1 MTHPRYRCLHRAT
14 ALVAAAGLIAPLAGC
29 STNRVWGRGAAAG
42 AVAGT
47 GTALAI
53 TLAVDPSDDT
63 EQTGIVLGSAVGG
76 AIVGALVGHYFFDK
90 EKEPPKV
97 AALPPPAPPPAPT
110 PMEVLTGSHFAF
122 NSAELA
128 PSAKTE
134 LSDTVD
140 SLKTDPALRVRIDGH
155 TDSVGSAAYNVQLS
169 KRRADSVKRYLV
181 SQGIAADRIETQ
193 GLGLTKP
200 IADNATAEGRAKN
213 RRVEVHKAP

>member
-1 MTHPRYRCLHRAT
+1 MTHIRYRCHHRAM
-14 ALVAAAGLIAPLAGC
+14 ALVVAAGLIGSLAGC

-53 TLAVDPSDDT
+53 TLAVDPDEGIDK
-63 EQTGIVLGSAVGG
+63 TGIVLGSAVGG
-76 AIVGALVGHYFFDK
+76 AVLGALVGHYLFDK
-90 EKEPPKV
+90 EVAPKV
-97 AALPPPAPPPAPT
+97 AALPPPPPPPAPT

-128 PSAKTE
+128 PSAISE
-134 LSDTVD
+134 LSDTLD
-140 SLKTDPALRVRIDGH
+140 TLKGDPALRIRVDGH
-155 TDSVGSAAYNVQLS
+155 TDNVGSAAYNVQLS
-169 KRRADSVKRYLV
+169 KRRAESVKRYLV
-181 SQGIAADRIETQ
+181 SQGVAADRIETQ

-200 IADNATAEGRAKN
+200 IADNDTAEGRAKN